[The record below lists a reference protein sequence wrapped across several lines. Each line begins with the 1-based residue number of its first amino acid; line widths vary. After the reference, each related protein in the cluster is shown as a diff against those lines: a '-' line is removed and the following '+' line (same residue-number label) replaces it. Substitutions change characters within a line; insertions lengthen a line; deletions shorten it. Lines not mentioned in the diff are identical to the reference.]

1 VALLYCAVVVSCVG
15 GCYRLRICKRIKF
28 QVREGVDCV
37 IGGMYRK
44 ILMRMRMM
52 NATRKVVVGWA
63 KEYKRHLST
72 TTTNQILLSPPLV
85 SVDLPEIWGSTSTLY
100 HHHPSQSPVSDP
112 LEAISPYPCVRH
124 GYFKKNEESKQ
135 HRHAKI
141 INGKSIAEEITSR
154 VASNVKR
161 MKESIGKV
169 PGLAVIL
176 VGQRRDSLT
185 YVRNKIKACEE
196 AGIKSVVAEFPDS
209 CAEEDIMTSLS
220 KFNEDPSVHGILV
233 QLPLPE
239 HLDEEKILNLVSL
252 EKDVDGFHPINMG
265 NLSMRGR
272 EPLFV
277 PCTPKG
283 CLELLLRYGVEIV
296 GKKAVVIGRSNIV
309 GLPIA
314 LLLQRHHA
322 TVTIVHACTKNPE
335 RITCEADIVVTAAGV
350 PSLIRS
356 SWLKPG
362 AVVIDVGTCP
372 VEDPSAE
379 YGYRLEG
386 DVCYEEAL
394 SIASAVTPVPGGVGP
409 MTIAM
414 LLCNTLDSAKR
425 LYGFT

>member
-1 VALLYCAVVVSCVG
+1 
-15 GCYRLRICKRIKF
+15 
-28 QVREGVDCV
+28 
-37 IGGMYRK
+37 MYRK

-63 KEYKRHLST
+63 KEYKRYLST

-85 SVDLPEIWGSTSTLY
+85 SVDLPEIWGSTSTLN
-100 HHHPSQSPVSDP
+100 HHHPSQSPVS
-112 LEAISPYPCVRH
+112 H
-124 GYFKKNEESKQ
+124 T
-135 HRHAKI
+135 KI

-283 CLELLLRYGVEIV
+283 CLELLLRSGVGIV

-350 PSLIRS
+350 PNMIRS

-362 AVVIDVGTCP
+362 AVVIDVGTFP

-379 YGYRLEG
+379 YGYRLVG

-394 SIASAVTPVPGGVGP
+394 RIASAVTPVPGGVGP

-425 LYGFT
+425 LYGCT

>member
-1 VALLYCAVVVSCVG
+1 
-15 GCYRLRICKRIKF
+15 
-28 QVREGVDCV
+28 
-37 IGGMYRK
+37 
-44 ILMRMRMM
+44 
-52 NATRKVVVGWA
+52 
-63 KEYKRHLST
+63 
-72 TTTNQILLSPPLV
+72 
-85 SVDLPEIWGSTSTLY
+85 
-100 HHHPSQSPVSDP
+100 
-112 LEAISPYPCVRH
+112 
-124 GYFKKNEESKQ
+124 
-135 HRHAKI
+135 
-141 INGKSIAEEITSR
+141 
-154 VASNVKR
+154 

-176 VGQRRDSLT
+176 VGQRRDSQT

-196 AGIKSVVAEFPDS
+196 AGIKSVLAELPDC
-209 CAEEDIMTSLS
+209 CAEEDVMSALF
-220 KFNEDPSVHGILV
+220 KFNEDSSIHGILV

-239 HLDEEKILNLVSL
+239 VMLMNASTALDVKPNRSRVRYKHLDEEKILNVVSL
-252 EKDVDGFHPINMG
+252 EKDVDGFHPLNMG

-283 CLELLLRYGVEIV
+283 CLELLIRSGVEIV

-309 GLPIA
+309 GLPIS

-350 PSLIRS
+350 PNLVRS

-372 VEDPSAE
+372 IEDPSAE
-379 YGYRLEG
+379 YGYRLVG
-386 DVCYEEAL
+386 DVCFEEAL
-394 SIASAVTPVPGGVGP
+394 RIASAVTPVPGGVGP

>member
-1 VALLYCAVVVSCVG
+1 
-15 GCYRLRICKRIKF
+15 
-28 QVREGVDCV
+28 
-37 IGGMYRK
+37 MYRK
-44 ILMRMRMM
+44 ILMRMRMRMM

-63 KEYKRHLST
+63 KEYKRYLST

-100 HHHPSQSPVSDP
+100 HHHPSQSPVS
-112 LEAISPYPCVRH
+112 LEYYLEFYKRTLYVLQMTC
-124 GYFKKNEESKQ
+124 
-135 HRHAKI
+135 
-141 INGKSIAEEITSR
+141 KS
-154 VASNVKR
+154 
-161 MKESIGKV
+161 
-169 PGLAVIL
+169 
-176 VGQRRDSLT
+176 
-185 YVRNKIKACEE
+185 
-196 AGIKSVVAEFPDS
+196 F
-209 CAEEDIMTSLS
+209 
-220 KFNEDPSVHGILV
+220 LV
-233 QLPLPE
+233 Q

-283 CLELLLRYGVEIV
+283 CLELLLRSGVEIV

-372 VEDPSAE
+372 VEVD
-379 YGYRLEG
+379 
-386 DVCYEEAL
+386 
-394 SIASAVTPVPGGVGP
+394 
-409 MTIAM
+409 
-414 LLCNTLDSAKR
+414 
-425 LYGFT
+425 

>member
-1 VALLYCAVVVSCVG
+1 
-15 GCYRLRICKRIKF
+15 
-28 QVREGVDCV
+28 
-37 IGGMYRK
+37 MYRK
-44 ILMRMRMM
+44 ILMRMRMRMM

-63 KEYKRHLST
+63 KEYKRYLST

-100 HHHPSQSPVSDP
+100 HHHPSQSPVS
-112 LEAISPYPCVRH
+112 
-124 GYFKKNEESKQ
+124 
-135 HRHAKI
+135 
-141 INGKSIAEEITSR
+141 
-154 VASNVKR
+154 
-161 MKESIGKV
+161 
-169 PGLAVIL
+169 
-176 VGQRRDSLT
+176 
-185 YVRNKIKACEE
+185 
-196 AGIKSVVAEFPDS
+196 
-209 CAEEDIMTSLS
+209 
-220 KFNEDPSVHGILV
+220 
-233 QLPLPE
+233 

-283 CLELLLRYGVEIV
+283 CLELLLRSGVEIV

-379 YGYRLEG
+379 YGYRLVG

-394 SIASAVTPVPGGVGP
+394 SIASAVTPVPGGVEP

>member
-1 VALLYCAVVVSCVG
+1 MVVDGQLVT
-15 GCYRLRICKRIKF
+15 
-28 QVREGVDCV
+28 
-37 IGGMYRK
+37 K
-44 ILMRMRMM
+44 ITRMM
-52 NATRKVVVGWA
+52 AVKNATRKVLVGWA
-63 KEYKRHLST
+63 KVSQRYLSSAA
-72 TTTNQILLSPPLV
+72 NCKHNHRSESQILLSPPLV
-85 SVDLPEIWGSTSTLY
+85 SLDLPEIWGSDSTN
-100 HHHPSQSPVSDP
+100 HDPHQPPSS
-112 LEAISPYPCVRH
+112 ITR
-124 GYFKKNEESKQ
+124 SKV
-135 HRHAKI
+135 I
-141 INGKSIAEEITSR
+141 DGKSIAEEIRSR
-154 VASNVKR
+154 VGVDVKR

-176 VGQRRDSLT
+176 IGQRRDSLT

-196 AGIKSVVAEFPDS
+196 AGIKSVLAELPDC
-209 CAEEDIMTSLS
+209 CAEEDVMTALL
-220 KFNEDPSVHGILV
+220 KFNEDPSIHGILV

-239 HLDEEKILNLVSL
+239 HLDEEKILNVVSL
-252 EKDVDGFHPINMG
+252 EKDVDGFHPLNMG

-283 CLELLLRYGVEIV
+283 CLELLIRSGVEIV

-309 GLPIA
+309 GLPIS

-322 TVTIVHACTKNPE
+322 TVTIVHACTRNPE
-335 RITCEADIVVTAAGV
+335 QITCKADIVVTAAGV
-350 PSLIRS
+350 PNLVRS

-372 VEDPSAE
+372 IEDPSAE
-379 YGYRLEG
+379 YGYRLVG
-386 DVCYEEAL
+386 DVCFEEAL
-394 SIASAVTPVPGGVGP
+394 RIASAVTPVPGGVGP

>member
-1 VALLYCAVVVSCVG
+1 MKG
-15 GCYRLRICKRIKF
+15 
-28 QVREGVDCV
+28 
-37 IGGMYRK
+37 
-44 ILMRMRMM
+44 
-52 NATRKVVVGWA
+52 
-63 KEYKRHLST
+63 
-72 TTTNQILLSPPLV
+72 SPPVL
-85 SVDLPEIWGSTSTLY
+85 GSAPTTEGTADG
-100 HHHPSQSPVSDP
+100 V
-112 LEAISPYPCVRH
+112 
-124 GYFKKNEESKQ
+124 FKEVMGAGGGEMAMGRAADREQ
-135 HRHAKI
+135 RQF
-141 INGKSIAEEITSR
+141 
-154 VASNVKR
+154 
-161 MKESIGKV
+161 
-169 PGLAVIL
+169 PGTA
-176 VGQRRDSLT
+176 
-185 YVRNKIKACEE
+185 
-196 AGIKSVVAEFPDS
+196 F
-209 CAEEDIMTSLS
+209 
-220 KFNEDPSVHGILV
+220 
-233 QLPLPE
+233 
-239 HLDEEKILNLVSL
+239 DEEKILNLVSL

-283 CLELLLRYGVEIV
+283 CLELLLRSGVEIV

-379 YGYRLEG
+379 YGYRLVG
-386 DVCYEEAL
+386 DVCYEEPL